1 MRSDVRHRFT
11 LALGAIAALTVF
23 GCTVSDVEK
32 KPASDTASAALASAS
47 AAGRPAPG
55 TAAGAMAGSTADG
68 AMAATGGAP
77 PVPGAAN
84 PSAAG
89 SVSDTASRA
98 SGTNMSPDSVDAR
111 GGKADSLTPSSMRL
125 EVNLG
130 TRTLTVF
137 DHDKQVETHRVAV
150 GSPEWPT
157 KTGDWTVKQVIWN
170 PEWIPPD
177 ETWAEQ
183 RTPKKPGAPDNPL
196 GRAQLVYDP
205 PRTIHGT
212 NEPASIGKAISHG
225 SIRLP
230 NAVVTQL
237 GRRLMEATGAGKD
250 DAWYRR
256 VQQHRT
262 EKVVVDLPQR
272 VPIRVYREGVGER

>member
-1 MRSDVRHRFT
+1 MRSVVRHRFT
-11 LALGAIAALTVF
+11 LALSAAALALL
-23 GCTVSDVEK
+23 GCTVSDVGEK
-32 KPASDTASAALASAS
+32 TPASDSGAAASAQAPPPGQTS
-47 AAGRPAPG
+47 AATTPGAVGDG
-55 TAAGAMAGSTADG
+55 TAGAAAVPAGAATTPTGGGTG
-68 AMAATGGAP
+68 AAAATG
-77 PVPGAAN
+77 
-84 PSAAG
+84 S
-89 SVSDTASRA
+89 
-98 SGTNMSPDSVDAR
+98 NMSPDSVDVGAR
-111 GGKADSLTPSSMRL
+111 GKSDSLSSSTMRL
-125 EVNLG
+125 EVNLA

-137 DHDKQVETHRVAV
+137 DHDKAVATHRVAV

-157 KTGDWTVKQVIWN
+157 KTGDWNVKQVVWN

-212 NEPASIGKAISHG
+212 NEPASIGKAVSHG

-230 NAVVTQL
+230 NAVVTRLARQ
-237 GRRLMEATGAGKD
+237 LMEATGAGKD
-250 DAWYRR
+250 DAWYDR
-256 VQQHRT
+256 VQQNRT

-272 VPIRVYREGVGER
+272 VPIRVY